1 MAPQGVSRHKDRVTS
16 PLLLVVSA
24 HVAPMRTSPEYRR
37 ARRRPPARLAGTA
50 GPRTTRR
57 VLSVDRRTVLSVSQ
71 EPLPD
76 RWRSRDLPIL
86 LETARQADRGD
97 EPDLTAMAAVA
108 GCEPRDVERSLA
120 ALADAGYL
128 HAVRGPDTLAGP
140 GTIWELEILERGRR
154 ATGLWPNGDDA
165 VAQLLDALRQAED
178 LVDDPEEKTA
188 LRKAGGQLAT
198 VSRNV
203 IAEVIAAVVTRQAGL

>member
-1 MAPQGVSRHKDRVTS
+1 M
-16 PLLLVVSA
+16 
-24 HVAPMRTSPEYRR
+24 
-37 ARRRPPARLAGTA
+37 
-50 GPRTTRR
+50 
-57 VLSVDRRTVLSVSQ
+57 SQ

-86 LETARQADRGD
+86 LEAARHADRGD
-97 EPDLTAMAAVA
+97 EPDLPAMAAVA
-108 GCEPRDVERSLA
+108 GCEPRDVERSLV
-120 ALADAGYL
+120 ALEDAGYL
-128 HAVRGPDTLAGP
+128 RTVRGPDTLTGP

-203 IAEVIAAVVTRQAGL
+203 VAEVIAAVVTRQAGL